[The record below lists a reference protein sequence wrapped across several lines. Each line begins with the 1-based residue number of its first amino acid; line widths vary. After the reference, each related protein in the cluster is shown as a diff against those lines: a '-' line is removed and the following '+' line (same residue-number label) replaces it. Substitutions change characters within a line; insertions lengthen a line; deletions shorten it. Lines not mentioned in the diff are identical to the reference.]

1 MLAACKYGRTRRK
14 TTPQYLNELET
25 KLQQL
30 ENLVTIMLPGV
41 NLDDPNL
48 QDTILAQARAL
59 RHEQDSSCQA
69 NEDAVTDTTPPSSQQ
84 SPTDNIPD
92 ESKERL
98 LDTMIETT
106 GRLEIDDRGNRDWHG
121 RFAGLTFIQRMRE
134 HCEKLLNGDLDKQ
147 GTSES
152 SFIDPSKQSRSNR
165 LTKTPEALES
175 LPGRKVARELSF
187 IGLETACCHM
197 RFVHR
202 PTFYRMFDRI
212 YDLDPE
218 SYSDAEYQ
226 FLPLLFAILSLG
238 VLFVKEGNGN
248 YDIARVKYEG

>member
-1 MLAACKYGRTRRK
+1 M
-14 TTPQYLNELET
+14 
-25 KLQQL
+25 
-30 ENLVTIMLPGV
+30 TIILPGF

-59 RHEQDSSCQA
+59 RHEHGSSSQA
-69 NEDAVTDTTPPSSQQ
+69 NEDAIADTASPSSQQ
-84 SPTDNIPD
+84 SPTDNRPN
-92 ESKERL
+92 EGQERL
-98 LDTMIETT
+98 LDTMIEAT
-106 GRLEIDDRGNRDWHG
+106 GRLEIDDQGNRDWHG
-121 RFAGLTFIQRMRE
+121 RFAGFTFIQRMTE

-152 SFIDPSKQSRSNR
+152 SFIDPSKQSRSIR
-165 LTKTPEALES
+165 LTKIPEALES
-175 LPGRKVARELSF
+175 LPGREVARELSL

-202 PTFYRMFDRI
+202 PTFYRIFDRI

-248 YDIARVKYEG
+248 CDIARVKYEG

>member
-1 MLAACKYGRTRRK
+1 
-14 TTPQYLNELET
+14 
-25 KLQQL
+25 
-30 ENLVTIMLPGV
+30 MLPGV

-48 QDTILAQARAL
+48 QDTILAQARAF
-59 RHEQDSSCQA
+59 RHEQDSASQA
-69 NEDAVTDTTPPSSQQ
+69 NEDAIADTDTPPSQQ
-84 SPTDNIPD
+84 SSTDDILD
-92 ESKERL
+92 GSRERL
-98 LDTMIETT
+98 LDTMIEAT

-121 RFAGLTFIQRMRE
+121 RFAGFTFIQRMRE

-152 SFIDPSKQSRSNR
+152 SVIDPSKGSRSIR
-165 LTKTPEALES
+165 LTRTPEALES
-175 LPGRKVARELSF
+175 LPARKVARELSF
-187 IGLETACCHM
+187 TGLETACCHM
-197 RFVHR
+197 RFIHR

-248 YDIARVKYEG
+248 LDIARVKYEGYGGLLLNVTKFC

>member
-1 MLAACKYGRTRRK
+1 
-14 TTPQYLNELET
+14 
-25 KLQQL
+25 
-30 ENLVTIMLPGV
+30 MLPGV

-59 RHEQDSSCQA
+59 RHEQGSSSQA
-69 NEDAVTDTTPPSSQQ
+69 NEDAIADSTPPSSQQ
-84 SPTDNIPD
+84 SPTDNVHD
-92 ESKERL
+92 EGKERL
-98 LDTMIETT
+98 LDTMIEAT

-121 RFAGLTFIQRMRE
+121 RFAGFTFIQRMRE
-134 HCEKLLNGDLDKQ
+134 HCEKLLDGDFDAQ

-152 SFIDPSKQSRSNR
+152 SFIDPSKQSHSLR
-165 LTKTPEALES
+165 LTKTPEALEA

-202 PTFYRMFDRI
+202 PTFYRLFDRI
-212 YDLDPE
+212 YDIDPE

-248 YDIARVKYEG
+248 FDIARVKYEG